1 MYCVHGAASVA
12 GTWRSPRSTVG
23 TNLLPAVDI
32 LRAVMS
38 RNKMARRKTGPA
50 LAPFLSTSIH
60 PFLLDFVPSF
70 VVGDEEGKKR
80 PKRDVERR
88 WRKRYL
94 VYITLS
100 TRLPTPFYSFPT
112 KALFLTRDEIAV
124 FFSSHPD
131 HFADANRSSLPDR
144 NERLA
149 AISFLFKFGRK
160 VK

>member
-38 RNKMARRKTGPA
+38 RNKMARRKTGPVP
-50 LAPFLSTSIH
+50 APFLSTSIH

-70 VVGDEEGKKR
+70 VVRRGRQETTEKR
-80 PKRDVERR
+80 RR
-88 WRKRYL
+88 TSLEK
-94 VYITLS
+94 TLPRIYNLIDS
-100 TRLPTPFYSFPT
+100 PPHSVLFISDQSFI
-112 KALFLTRDEIAV
+112 FDDEIAV

-131 HFADANRSSLPDR
+131 HFADVSRSSLSDR

>member
-38 RNKMARRKTGPA
+38 RNKMARRKTGPVP
-50 LAPFLSTSIH
+50 APFLSTSIH

-100 TRLPTPFYSFPT
+100 TRLPTPVLFISDQSFI
-112 KALFLTRDEIAV
+112 FDDEIAV

-131 HFADANRSSLPDR
+131 HFADTSRSSLSDR